1 MFAIVK
7 YTDNTMENYTIIE
20 QSSNFMELEHKLHE
34 LRISYY
40 GKVEKPIFR
49 IVRIK

>member
-20 QSSNFMELEHKLHE
+20 QNSNFMELEHKLHE

-49 IVRIK
+49 IVRL